1 MTETMVM
8 RGRHQ
13 SPSEEI
19 ANSVSHGVGFMLA
32 VAAVPIL
39 VVAAAGRGDAAGIV
53 GGSIFAATMVVLY
66 LTSTLYHAWPRTRV
80 KQTIR
85 ALDHGAI
92 FLLIAGTYTPFTLG
106 VLRGGWGWALFGVVW
121 GLAAGGVALKA
132 VGGAKHPRLSVGIYL
147 AMGWLVLIA
156 VKPLWLQVPKW
167 GLFWLLAGGIGY
179 TVGVVFYV
187 AKTIRYSHLVWHLFV
202 LAGSTCHFFAVLW
215 YSA

>member
-1 MTETMVM
+1 M
-8 RGRHQ
+8 RRRHQ
-13 SPSEEI
+13 SLGEEI

-39 VVAAAGRGDAAGIV
+39 VVATVGRGDAAGIV
-53 GGSIFAATMVVLY
+53 GGSIFAATMVGLY

-85 ALDHGAI
+85 TLDHSAI

-121 GLAAGGVALKA
+121 GLAAVGVALKA
-132 VGGAKHPRLSVGIYL
+132 IGGAKYSRLSVVVYL
-147 AMGWLVLIA
+147 GMGWLVLIA
-156 VKPLWLQVPKW
+156 AKPLWLQVPKW

-179 TVGVVFYV
+179 SVGVVFYA
-187 AKTIRYSHLVWHLFV
+187 AKRIRYSHFVWHLFV

-215 YSA
+215 YAA

>member
-1 MTETMVM
+1 MVM